1 MKEETANP
9 PPESQNIS
17 LCLQCER
24 SKKELVKVK
33 GQMEEVEKKRQANM
47 DQIFRQQKTIKEMM
61 EAEGKVKAEVG
72 IKDKEN

>member
-1 MKEETANP
+1 M
-9 PPESQNIS
+9 
-17 LCLQCER
+17 
-24 SKKELVKVK
+24 KVK